1 MESAML
7 EEARAQAECEMLH
20 GSPPAVLIAESRN
33 WHPGIVGL
41 IASRLKDQ
49 CRRPAFAIAFDENGT
64 GTGSGRSIAGVDL
77 GRLVRQALERGLL
90 LKGGGHAMAA
100 GITLRREALGE
111 FRAFLEEEAAAAVN
125 AALDNDTLRIDGAVS
140 ADGATLAL
148 IGEMERAGPYGAGH
162 PAPILAMPLHRIAG
176 LRQVGN
182 GHLQL
187 QLASATGARLQAI
200 AFRAEGTPL
209 GDMLLAS
216 RGEMRHF
223 AGTLGIN
230 HWNGQARPQ
239 FRLLDAAVP
248 G

>member
-1 MESAML
+1 
-7 EEARAQAECEMLH
+7 
-20 GSPPAVLIAESRN
+20 
-33 WHPGIVGL
+33 
-41 IASRLKDQ
+41 
-49 CRRPAFAIAFDENGT
+49 RRPAFAIAFDENGT

-100 GITLRREALGE
+100 GITLRREAPGD

-187 QLASATGARLQAI
+187 QLASATGA
-200 AFRAEGTPL
+200 
-209 GDMLLAS
+209 
-216 RGEMRHF
+216 
-223 AGTLGIN
+223 
-230 HWNGQARPQ
+230 
-239 FRLLDAAVP
+239 
-248 G
+248 